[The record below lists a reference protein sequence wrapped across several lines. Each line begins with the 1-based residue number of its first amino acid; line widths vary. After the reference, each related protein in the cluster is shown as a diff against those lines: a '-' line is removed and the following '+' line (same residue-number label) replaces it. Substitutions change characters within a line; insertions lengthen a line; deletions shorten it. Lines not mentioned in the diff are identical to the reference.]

1 MSPQSKTCDDPE
13 VMASSLKMKSYNKNA
28 ILVVRGESSY
38 LKRLKKV
45 RILCRVGVEDGRTI
59 RAMRRNDPKPD
70 NVVHTQ
76 SMLISQEGITATQ
89 EKSRDS
95 DRRIRTNYTQIRM
108 ILLEKIVDII
118 PGESRPNVESI
129 CVLIIC
135 DFRKFVQ
142 GNEVPVGR
150 INLRN

>member
-1 MSPQSKTCDDPE
+1 M
-13 VMASSLKMKSYNKNA
+13 
-28 ILVVRGESSY
+28 VRGESSY

-45 RILCRVGVEDGRTI
+45 RILSRVGVKDGRTI
-59 RAMRRNDPKPD
+59 RAMWRNDPKPN

-76 SMLISQEGITATQ
+76 SMLIGQKGITATQ

-95 DRRIRTNYTQIRM
+95 DRRIRTNYTQIGM
-108 ILLEKIVDII
+108 MFFEKIVDIF
-118 PGESRPNVESI
+118 PGESRPNVESL

-142 GNEVPVGR
+142 GNEVPVRR